1 MMKGFFSLTVGVLC
15 LSTALQAEVPSLINY
30 QGRLTDSGGTPVNG
44 AIDVVLRVYDAK
56 TEGKMV
62 YEETISQVSAVNGVY
77 SFGYGSAGKTVKR
90 AAEVVAVAD
99 GETKVFNYATEYKP
113 LLGDVQLSD
122 GSYTWGTLSG
132 PSDATQFIG
141 SVNAELGNVTGIYIQ
156 NAPDADKIINVV
168 YHYHEEGI
176 VGALSQN
183 KECWQELTINEK
195 TLSPRERLISVPF
208 ALVSAYSKNLYPK
221 IKRFRIPSAELYL
234 LRGPGGQ
241 SGFSFRH
248 FYFPLDLNFNF
259 RHSGAIPR
267 LNKESDYES
276 FGFHIPQYVSEITHL
291 KSKVNYKSA
300 TMKSRLKLVFLIID
314 RNTQIKKISE
324 YPLEE
329 GLNTI
334 NFDNVVLDHNNYDY
348 FLKLDVNYIGNTDP
362 GAIVHYFDFIYK

>member
-1 MMKGFFSLTVGVLC
+1 MENYTFWNLINNKIEMINKFKLIRAAFGFFCLC
-15 LSTALQAEVPSLINY
+15 TALEAEVPSLINY

-62 YEETISQVSAVNGVY
+62 YEETISQVSVVNGVY

-99 GETKVFNYATEYKP
+99 GETKVFNYTTEYKP

-156 NAPDADKIINVV
+156 NAPDADKIVNVV

-183 KECWQELTINEK
+183 KECWQELTINGK
-195 TLSPRERLISVPF
+195 TLTPRERLVSVPF
-208 ALVSAYSKNLYPK
+208 ALVSAYSKRLSLEK
-221 IKRFRIPSAELYL
+221 KVFRIPYAQVYVSH
-234 LRGPGGQ
+234 RNGPQ
-241 SGFSFRH
+241 MWDWAQF
-248 FYFPLDLNFNF
+248 
-259 RHSGAIPR
+259 
-267 LNKESDYES
+267 ES
-276 FGFHIPQYVSEITHL
+276 FPVDLVNNPNFQTKSLNSLFHIPPYMSQILSL
-291 KSKVNYKSA
+291 R
-300 TMKSRLKLVFLIID
+300 SRAQEGEWDIVFLSVKRKNNETEII
-314 RNTQIKKISE
+314 KISNTSKNIE
-324 YPLEE
+324 TKNIYKN
-329 GLNTI
+329 LN
-334 NFDNVVLDHNNYDY
+334 HNDFDY
-348 FLKLDVNYIGNTDP
+348 FIEIRGRGILNY
-362 GAIVHYFDFIYK
+362 VEFDYH